1 MERGFQREVKLV
13 NKPCEVCSP
22 KEIKEKKHY
31 GPFAY
36 RDFPGIR
43 LATPIQLRTCRKC
56 GEIFL
61 KSTNGKEVD
70 RACETAITLHTQEF
84 IEQLVERHGT
94 SQAYI
99 AKNLLGISPVY
110 FTELKKGERIPSYAL
125 FNLLKLLAKDEKAC
139 AAIEADNETESM
151 AASGRRR

>member
-1 MERGFQREVKLV
+1 MG

-22 KEIKEKKHY
+22 KGIKEKRHY

-36 RDFPGIR
+36 RDFPGMR
-43 LATPIQLRTCRKC
+43 LTTPIQLRTCRKC

-61 KSTNGKEVD
+61 KSNDSKELD
-70 RACETAITLHTQEF
+70 RACEKTILDHTREF
-84 IEQLVERHGT
+84 IEGLVERHGT

-110 FTELKKGERIPSYAL
+110 LTELKKGEKIPSYAL
-125 FNLLKLLAKDEKAC
+125 YNLLKLLAKDEKAC
-139 AAIEADNETESM
+139 AAIEADNYPAPIPAT
-151 AASGRRR
+151 GYRR

>member
-1 MERGFQREVKLV
+1 MD
-13 NKPCEVCSP
+13 NKPCEACSP
-22 KEIKEKKHY
+22 KGIKEKKHY

-61 KSTNGKEVD
+61 KSNDGKAVD
-70 RACETAITLHTQEF
+70 QACEKMILEHTQEF

-94 SQAYI
+94 QAYI

-110 FTELKKGERIPSYAL
+110 LTELKKGEKIPSYAL
-125 FNLLKLLAKDEKAC
+125 YNLLKLLAKDEKAC
-139 AAIEADNETESM
+139 AAIEADNHAEPITI
-151 AASGRRR
+151 GQRR

>member
-1 MERGFQREVKLV
+1 MG
-13 NKPCEVCSP
+13 NKPCEVCNP

-43 LATPIQLRTCRKC
+43 LITPIQLRTCGKC

-61 KSTNGKEVD
+61 KSRDSKEVD
-70 RACETAITLHTQEF
+70 QACEGTIIGDTQKF
-84 IEQLVERHGT
+84 IGRLVERHGT

-99 AKNLLGISPVY
+99 AKNLLGISAVY
-110 FTELKKGERIPSYAL
+110 LTELKKGDKIPSYAL
-125 FNLLKLLAKDEKAC
+125 YNLLKLLAKDEKAC
-139 AAIEADNETESM
+139 AAIEADNPPQPMT
-151 AASGRRR
+151 ASGHRR